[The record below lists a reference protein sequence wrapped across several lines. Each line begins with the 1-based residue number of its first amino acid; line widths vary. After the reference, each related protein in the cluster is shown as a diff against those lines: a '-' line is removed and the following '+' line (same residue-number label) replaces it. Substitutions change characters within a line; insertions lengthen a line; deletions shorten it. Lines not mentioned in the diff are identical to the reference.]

1 MVRGYATGGGKT
13 ICGNDEGQEQEA
25 VPRAKSL
32 AKLAHVPGWR
42 RRDEL
47 LCFVLCMPS
56 TLSWL
61 LLGMPI
67 LAMTK
72 EVEGTKESSACLEVE
87 QQA

>member
-32 AKLAHVPGWR
+32 AKLARAGLR

-47 LCFVLCMPS
+47 LWFVLCMPS

-72 EVEGTKESSACLEVE
+72 EEEGTKESSACLEVE

>member
-1 MVRGYATGGGKT
+1 MWCEDMRRV
-13 ICGNDEGQEQEA
+13 EGRQYVETTKAKSRRQCQE
-25 VPRAKSL
+25 PRAWQSW
-32 AKLAHVPGWR
+32 HVPGWR

-47 LCFVLCMPS
+47 LWFVLCMPS

-72 EVEGTKESSACLEVE
+72 EEEGTKESSACLEVE